1 MTAKKDP
8 RKELAAVQ
16 AKAEGAS
23 SAEKLEFMGEQFRLA
38 EKVGVLPLLK
48 YSAYADEP
56 NLVGPAAAALYQVLK
71 DTIHP
76 DDWARW
82 EQVAMDRK
90 AGADDLFAVLSK
102 AIEILTARPTTP
114 PSGSSATS

>member
-1 MTAKKDP
+1 MTAKNP
-8 RKELAAVQ
+8 RKELAGVQ
-16 AKAEGAS
+16 AQAEGVTS
-23 SAEKLEFMGEQFRLA
+23 SEKIEFMGEQFRLA
-38 EKVGVLPLLK
+38 DKVGLLPLLK
-48 YSAYADEP
+48 YSAYADSP
-56 NLVGPAAAALYQVLK
+56 DLLGPAAGALYQVLK

-90 AGADDLFAVLSK
+90 AGADDLFAVMSK

-114 PSGSSATS
+114 PPGSSDTS